1 MSKINPLTLI
11 TLNIFSQSLFLGK
24 GNIFQ
29 VGCFIIATVLVLMFR
44 KIKTCIYFI
53 LIYSVLFLAMKII
66 DAIKIEFLLFF
77 GTSLYIVFRML
88 PVVMISWL
96 LVSVY
101 TSNELLSSLEKYIYR
116 KNNVKYYSSD
126 QILSDLSF

>member
-11 TLNIFSQSLFLGK
+11 TLNIFFRSLFLGK

-53 LIYSVLFLAMKII
+53 LIYSVLFLVMKII
-66 DAIKIEFLLFF
+66 DAIKIEFLLYFWDILIYCISNVA
-77 GTSLYIVFRML
+77 GRNDLM
-88 PVVMISWL
+88 VVG
-96 LVSVY
+96 
-101 TSNELLSSLEKYIYR
+101 
-116 KNNVKYYSSD
+116 
-126 QILSDLSF
+126 